1 MAIAGDH
8 FMLNRVTEVG
18 QETRCGVIHALSI
31 RQLPICLILTSI
43 TQWTL
48 INGLS
53 KDYPVYNVA
62 EMPLPWRDTGR
73 SYMLSRAWDGNHMA
87 VICLFPEIALSSVEW
102 QLVYGGSLDSEHRFR
117 EVKHWADQLIITLA
131 FVGIESH
138 TGRRPQNVISVQKNQ
153 WAWPVRGSLLLFSW
167 PETTIYMGLDSIV
180 PLILSLFIN
189 ICHFASIKE
198 HLNQAHLWHFGFDP
212 AWWWCSPPCCSLT
225 YH

>member
-138 TGRRPQNVISVQKNQ
+138 TGRRPQYVVSVQKISE
-153 WAWPVRGSLLLFSW
+153 RGQYVGVCYSFLVVARNNNIYGSWQHRSVDFISFHKYMSL
-167 PETTIYMGLDSIV
+167 
-180 PLILSLFIN
+180 
-189 ICHFASIKE
+189 CKH
-198 HLNQAHLWHFGFDP
+198 
-212 AWWWCSPPCCSLT
+212 
-225 YH
+225 